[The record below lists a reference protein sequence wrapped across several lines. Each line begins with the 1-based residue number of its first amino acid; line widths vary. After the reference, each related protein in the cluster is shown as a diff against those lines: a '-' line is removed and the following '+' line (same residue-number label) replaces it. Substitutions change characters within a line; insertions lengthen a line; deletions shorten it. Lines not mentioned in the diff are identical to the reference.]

1 VGAFAV
7 ALFAM
12 AQPAN
17 AAEAEPPSAPGSA
30 TGSAPARPAKTG
42 FQAHFRTGVSAPM
55 GNASGDSGDKLARRY
70 AWQIPFAVD
79 LGAKVTRFVFVG
91 GYLHLGVGAEGSDAR
106 VEDLCDDDDE
116 DWENDVSCSAV
127 NVRLGIEAEYGFDPG
142 GHVSPWLGYGFGMEA
157 GVQSIRDSTGYR
169 ENNTATGITWAQL
182 SGGLDVRNAV
192 GWGPFAELSLG
203 RYMTTR
209 TEVGGQ
215 HSTTDI
221 DDRAFHVW
229 ATLGMRLV
237 VRP

>member
-1 VGAFAV
+1 MQRLALSV
-7 ALFAM
+7 ALGLATLSVLPPV
-12 AQPAN
+12 AR
-17 AAEAEPPSAPGSA
+17 AAE
-30 TGSAPARPAKTG
+30 TAPALDAPRPAKTG
-42 FQAHFRTGVSAPM
+42 FQAHFFSGVALPAGRATGA
-55 GNASGDSGDKLARRY
+55 AGDTLAKRY
-70 AWQIPFAVD
+70 AWQIPFGVD
-79 LGAKVTRFVFVG
+79 LGGKLTRSTYLG
-91 GYLHLGVGAEGSDAR
+91 GYLIIGVGSEGSDR
-106 VEDLCDDDDE
+106 LVEALCDDDDE

-142 GHVSPWLGYGFGMEA
+142 GYVSPWLGYGFGMEA